1 MLKVSW
7 LRRKL
12 HYDLILTSKNI
23 IIKHLAYPWC
33 VSIEDCFLKI
43 KYKNQNKFCYS
54 THRFV
59 RIDESLCWISSV
71 GRAFAL

>member
-43 KYKNQNKFCYS
+43 KYIFFTQLIGS
-54 THRFV
+54 
-59 RIDESLCWISSV
+59 
-71 GRAFAL
+71 

>member
-23 IIKHLAYPWC
+23 IIKNLAYPWC

-43 KYKNQNKFCYS
+43 KYIFLLS
-54 THRFV
+54 
-59 RIDESLCWISSV
+59 SSV
-71 GRAFAL
+71 REDR

>member
-23 IIKHLAYPWC
+23 IIKNLAYPWC

-43 KYKNQNKFCYS
+43 KYRIKVIFCS
-54 THRFV
+54 TQL
-59 RIDESLCWISSV
+59 IGS
-71 GRAFAL
+71 

>member
-23 IIKHLAYPWC
+23 IIKNLAYPWC

-43 KYKNQNKFCYS
+43 KYIFFTQLIGS
-54 THRFV
+54 
-59 RIDESLCWISSV
+59 
-71 GRAFAL
+71 

>member
-23 IIKHLAYPWC
+23 IIKNLAYPWC

-43 KYKNQNKFCYS
+43 KYILFYS
-54 THRFV
+54 AHRFV
-59 RIDESLCWISSV
+59 RIDESSRWISSV